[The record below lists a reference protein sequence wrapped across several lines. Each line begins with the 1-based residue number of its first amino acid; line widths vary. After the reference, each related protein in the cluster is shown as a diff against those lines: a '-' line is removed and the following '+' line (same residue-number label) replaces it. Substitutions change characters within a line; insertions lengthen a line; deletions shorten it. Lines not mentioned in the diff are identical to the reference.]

1 MTKDTEIHERD
12 YYLPPPSRN
21 HFDPKMQAP
30 ARIKVGDKVQRVT
43 HSGQL
48 KGKAY
53 TVSRIFKVG
62 NRGQWRLGLEGP
74 IAIEDQLYGVK
85 DGALA
90 ADFRKA
96 VK

>member
-12 YYLPPPSRN
+12 YYLPPFN
-21 HFDPKMQAP
+21 PKMQTP
-30 ARIKVGDKVQRVT
+30 ERIEVGDKVQRVT
-43 HSGQL
+43 HTGRL
-48 KGKAY
+48 TGKAY

-62 NRGQWRLGLEGP
+62 GRGQWRFGFDEP
-74 IAIEDQLYGVK
+74 ITVSDQLWGVK

-96 VK
+96 EK